1 LDHRAVKAYVRG
13 LLLGM
18 MLGMLALPALARDG
32 AALQRDVLFGWYDLV
47 LELVRHT
54 PTYSPPV
61 AARAFAYVGV
71 ISHEAQAVLDPTAV
85 SLAGQLNGLTV
96 LPFADPAAE
105 YDGAVVLDAA
115 LGAAMQEFF
124 GNTGPTG
131 QRAMGAMTEAM
142 ALRVDDGLDT
152 QMVARS
158 RSLGVAIA
166 AHVAVW
172 AEGDGGAV
180 VENMGFPYDYSFGES
195 PGDWQPTNTISM
207 QQAPLLPD
215 WGKVRPFAMPAAT
228 HCPVTPHPAFSEEP
242 GSEFYANAM
251 AVYDASKALTPE
263 QEEVAR
269 FWSDDPMLSPTPP
282 GHWVAI
288 VLQIARRDGLPA
300 RQTTDALVVLGVAV
314 ADGFIGCWHE
324 KYVYNL
330 VRPVTYIKRNID
342 PEWETLLIT
351 PPFPEYPSGHSVQS
365 GAAEA
370 ALTAVFG
377 ADFAFDDATHED
389 DGLAVRSFSSFRE
402 AAEEAAVSR
411 LYGGIHYPFSNVN
424 GLEQGRC
431 IGAYAAALRL
441 GK

>member
-1 LDHRAVKAYVRG
+1 MMVLFRRT
-13 LLLGM
+13 LLGLM
-18 MLGMLALPALARDG
+18 MAAIALPAQARD
-32 AALQRDVLFGWYDLV
+32 AAGLQRDVLFGWYDLV

-71 ISHEAQAVLDPTAV
+71 ISHEAQAALDPAAQT
-85 SLAGQLNGLTV
+85 LAGQLNGLTA
-96 LPFADPAAE
+96 LPVADPGLE

-131 QRAMGAMTEAM
+131 QRAMAAMRDMM
-142 ALRVDDGLDT
+142 AARVDEGLT
-152 QMVARS
+152 PEVIARS
-158 RSLGVAIA
+158 RAFGLAIA
-166 AHVAVW
+166 AHVGDW
-172 AEGDGGAV
+172 AQSDGGAV
-180 VENMGFPYDYSFGES
+180 VQNMGFPYDYTFGED
-195 PGDWQPTNTISM
+195 PKDWRPTSAISM

-215 WGKVRPFAMPAAT
+215 WGKVRPFAMPLAT
-228 HCPVTPHPAFSEEP
+228 SCPVAPHPAFSEAP
-242 GSEFYANAM
+242 DSEFYANAM
-251 AVYDASKALTPE
+251 AVYNASKALTPE
-263 QEEVAR
+263 QEEIAR

-282 GHWVAI
+282 GHWVSI
-288 VLQIARRDGLPA
+288 VVQIARRDGLSA
-300 RQTTDALVVLGVAV
+300 RKTTEALVVLGVAV

-342 PEWETLLIT
+342 PAWETLLIT

-365 GAAEA
+365 GAAEV

-377 ADFAFDDATHED
+377 DDFAFEDATHED
-389 DGLAVRSFSSFRE
+389 DGLAARSFSSFTE
-402 AAEEAAVSR
+402 AAEEAAISR
-411 LYGGIHYPFSNVN
+411 MYGGIHYPFANAN

-431 IGAYAAALRL
+431 IGAYAAGLRL
-441 GK
+441 MK